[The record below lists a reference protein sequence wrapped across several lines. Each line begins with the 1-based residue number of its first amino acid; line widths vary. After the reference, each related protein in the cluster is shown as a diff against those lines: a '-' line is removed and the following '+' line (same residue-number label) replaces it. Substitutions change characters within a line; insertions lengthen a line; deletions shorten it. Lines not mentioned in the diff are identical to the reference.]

1 MRNTYR
7 IIKSSFNQITM
18 KAKALDPDGKEIVV
32 KGTWAWAPQLRFY
45 DENACEWIDDDKW
58 VFVYHTTLEV

>member
-1 MRNTYR
+1 
-7 IIKSSFNQITM
+7 M